1 MMAKGYVIV
10 TEEVTDEEGMGAY
23 SAKALPTILA
33 AGANV
38 LVVGPPDAVP
48 EGEWHGNQTVV
59 LEFESLQAAHDWY
72 NSPEYQEAIPLRQAA
87 ANSNVAILSGFEMPG
102 G

>member
-1 MMAKGYVIV
+1 MAKGYVIV
-10 TEEVTDEEGMGAY
+10 TEDVTDEAGMGVYA
-23 SAKALPTILA
+23 AKALPTILA

-38 LVVGPPDAVP
+38 LVVGPPDKVV

-59 LEFESLQAAHDWY
+59 LEFESVQAAHDWY
-72 NSPEYQEAIPLRQAA
+72 NSAENQESITLRHASST
-87 ANSNVAILSGFEMPG
+87 SNVAIVAGFEMPG

>member
-1 MMAKGYVIV
+1 MPKGYAIV

-23 SAKALPTILA
+23 SAKAIPTILG

-38 LVVGPPDAVP
+38 LAAGPVAEVT
-48 EGEWHGNQTVV
+48 EGEWHGTQTIV
-59 LEFESLQAAHDWY
+59 LEFESVEAAQAWY
-72 NSPEYQEAIPLRQAA
+72 HSAEYQEAVTLRQAA
-87 ANSNVAILSGFEMPG
+87 ANCNFAIIGGFEMPG